1 MVHRAGSSAAVCRGL
16 GPPPG
21 RPTSPHR
28 LAGVKPPRA
37 PQFPVVTTRHG
48 HERVDEFAWMADR
61 EDPRLTAYLQDENA
75 YADHRTAHLQALRTE
90 IFDEI
95 RSRTVETDLS
105 VPVRYREWWYYSG
118 TVEGHGYAVHAR
130 LSVAL
135 SPHRPTL
142 VAGEPPEGEQVL
154 LDENLEAIGSDFFAL
169 GDLELS
175 PDGRLLAFS
184 SDRSGQERYDLVIR
198 ELQTG
203 AEVDALVHGIGEGL
217 AWSADSR
224 HVFYTRLDRSWRSH
238 EIWRHEVGTP
248 ASADVCVL
256 AEPDERMFLGV
267 STSKDERW
275 ILLTASSKTSTGVW
289 LVDAAVPTQ
298 APVPVVPRRDGVLA
312 DVEPY
317 AGGLLITHNAAR
329 ANFQVSWAPLPG
341 GLDSH
346 EWVDLDWSAPDE
358 LIQGVEAFDTFVSLS
373 LRSGGRPGLRIVPI
387 TADGGFGGPGGFGP
401 AHDVAVAGETVVVA
415 TGVTPDPTSTTVQ
428 VVLESLAAPPAVYD
442 YDVVAQSFTLL
453 KSRRVRGYDLTR
465 LRERRLWAT
474 APDGARIPI
483 SLVWRADVEP
493 DGTAPGLLSG
503 YGAYGI
509 PSDPAF
515 SVARLSLLDRGVVV
529 AIAHVRGGTELGW
542 DWYEAGRLADKPNSF
557 TDFLACAQHLGESGW
572 VDPRRLAAEGGS
584 AGGLLVAASL
594 QRDPARFRVVHAQ
607 VPFVDVLTSMLDLDL
622 PLTVTEQEE
631 WGDPVGDPT
640 AYALIRSYS
649 PYENVT
655 ADDYPALL
663 VTTSWHDTR
672 VLVTEPAKWVARLRD
687 RVTDDE
693 VCRPIVFR
701 TEMDAGHGGRSGR
714 YDMWREIAWEWSFLL
729 DQLGCATR

>member
-1 MVHRAGSSAAVCRGL
+1 M
-16 GPPPG
+16 
-21 RPTSPHR
+21 
-28 LAGVKPPRA
+28 KPPRA
-37 PQFPVVTTRHG
+37 PQFPVVTVRHG
-48 HERVDEFAWMADR
+48 QERVDEFAWMADR
-61 EDPRLTAYLQDENA
+61 DDPRLTAYLQAENA

-90 IFDEI
+90 IFEEI

-105 VPVRYREWWYYSG
+105 VPVRYRGWWYYSR
-118 TVEGHGYAVHAR
+118 TVEGRGYAVHAR
-130 LSVAL
+130 LPVAL

-154 LDENLEAIGSDFFAL
+154 LDENVEAVGSDFFAL

-184 SDRSGQERYDLVIR
+184 ADRSGQERYDLVIR

-203 AEVDALVHGIGEGL
+203 AEVDAAIQGIGEGL

-224 HVFYTRLDRSWRSH
+224 QVFYTRLDRSWRSH

-248 ASADVCVL
+248 ASADVRVL
-256 AEPDERMFLGV
+256 AESDERMFLGV

-289 LVDAAVPTQ
+289 LVDAAAPTES
-298 APVPVVPRRDGVLA
+298 PVSVVPRRDGVLA

-317 AGGLLITHNAAR
+317 AGGLLITHNGGR

-341 GLDSH
+341 GLDPH
-346 EWVDLDWSAPDE
+346 EWVDLGWSAPDE
-358 LIQGVEAFDTFVSLS
+358 LVQGVEAFDTFVALS
-373 LRSGGRPGLRIVPI
+373 LRSGGRPALRIVPI
-387 TADGGFGGPGGFGP
+387 AADVRDVGRGGGVGGVGGFGP

-415 TGVTPDPTSTTVQ
+415 TGVTPDPTSMTVQ
-428 VVLESLAAPPAVYD
+428 VVLESLASPPAVYD
-442 YDVVAQSFTLL
+442 YDVVTQSFTLL
-453 KSRRVRGYDLTR
+453 KSRRVPGYDLSR

-493 DGTAPGLLSG
+493 DGTAPGLLCG

-557 TDFLACAQHLGESGW
+557 MDFLACARHLGESGW
-572 VDPRRLAAEGGS
+572 VDARRLAAEGGS
-584 AGGLLVAASL
+584 AGGLLVAAAL

-622 PLTVTEQEE
+622 PLTVTEQDE

-640 AYALIRSYS
+640 AYELIRSYS

-655 ADDYPALL
+655 AGDYPALL

-729 DQLGCATR
+729 DQLGCATG